1 MKINLKVICK
11 RFGNV
16 SISSPFL
23 LHVYRSAHLC
33 LRLSRYQL
41 NLQLACSKYSAF
53 FFVFVN
59 LRFAK
64 QLYFTVVC
72 IGDIKNHP
80 ILHHSN
86 NILNFKMI

>member
-53 FFVFVN
+53 FFVF
-59 LRFAK
+59 L
-64 QLYFTVVC
+64 
-72 IGDIKNHP
+72 
-80 ILHHSN
+80 
-86 NILNFKMI
+86 